1 MKKSELTKIKKVIT
15 NIDIQLSKLERE
27 LELVPVFMKM
37 DVWNNYKRLSNYKK
51 ELSNIVK

>member
-51 ELSNIVK
+51 ELQNIVK